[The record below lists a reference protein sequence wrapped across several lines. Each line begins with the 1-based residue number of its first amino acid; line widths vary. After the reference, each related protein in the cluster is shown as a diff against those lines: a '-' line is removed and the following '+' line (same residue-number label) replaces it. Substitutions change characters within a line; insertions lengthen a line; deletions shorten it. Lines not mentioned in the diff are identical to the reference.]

1 MNESTQSVHAALLP
15 FLGVLRIGGDDAVRF
30 LQGQLTNDVQLL
42 ADGRTQLAAYNTP
55 QGRVIALPRLHQGD
69 DAIYAL
75 LPTELLERVSG
86 LLRRFVLRSKVD
98 LQIATDLQVGWIG
111 TAALSPALAD
121 EAAYD
126 ATRTVS
132 ALPGAT
138 ATHMVSFDYA
148 PGRQVIAVPPD
159 AWRSITGL
167 SATRAHPRIL
177 DEWLAADIRDG
188 QPQVF
193 AATSEAFVPQ
203 MLNLDLLE
211 GISFTKGCYTGQEIV
226 ARTQNL
232 GRIKRRM
239 FRFSVTGGPAPAAGD
254 KLVEGAA
261 HAGDVVS
268 SASVGSSAEFLAVV
282 NLDQVHR
289 SLRLAA
295 APEFPLSLLPL
306 PYPVEAPPRSQS

>member
-30 LQGQLTNDVQLL
+30 LQGQLTNDVALL

-55 QGRVIALPRLHQGD
+55 QGRVIALLRLHQAD

-75 LPTELLERVSG
+75 LPTELLERVSA

-111 TAALSPALAD
+111 TAALSPSMAD

-148 PGRQVIAVPPD
+148 PGRQVVAVPPD
-159 AWRSITGL
+159 AWRSMTGL
-167 SATRAHPRIL
+167 SSTRAHPRIEN
-177 DEWLAADIRDG
+177 EWLAADIRDG

-203 MLNLDLLE
+203 MLNLDLLDA
-211 GISFTKGCYTGQEIV
+211 ISFTKGCYTGQEIV

-232 GRIKRRM
+232 GRIKRRT
-239 FRFSVTGGPAPAAGD
+239 FRYRVAGGAPPSPLTGLHLESAKVGEVLTSAACDGHVELLAVTNLDARDQVLALEDGR
-254 KLVEGAA
+254 
-261 HAGDVVS
+261 
-268 SASVGSSAEFLAVV
+268 SAEPFAMTYRV
-282 NLDQVHR
+282 
-289 SLRLAA
+289 
-295 APEFPLSLLPL
+295 P
-306 PYPVEAPPRSQS
+306 